1 MVVGGKPHYPLTPE
15 EMTRWLMEFIR
26 AGRREHRRRLLRGP
40 PPSTSRRGPG
50 PWAAEPPSPARRA
63 WSPAFSSPLPGRVHP
78 PGQQLF
84 DRRRADQANGSRRFR
99 ELLAA
104 EDVDG
109 MVRMAKEQVKA
120 GSTMIDV
127 CGAYVGRD
135 ELADMRRIVSRFA
148 TEVPVPLMIDSTEA
162 PVIEASL
169 EPGRRQVHRPTASTW
184 KTARS
189 GATTSCPS
197 AASSGPPCRSH
208 HRRRGHGQDRD
219 RKVAIARRIYRLATE
234 KYGIAPGDLLFDP
247 LTFTICTGNEDDR
260 RLGLETLEGIR
271 RIKQEMPA
279 CHIARL

>member
-1 MVVGGKPHYPLTPE
+1 MNIVGGCCGDHP
-15 EMTRWLMEFIR
+15 R
-26 AGRREHRRRLLRGP
+26 AHRAVVQARGP
-40 PPSTSRRGPG
+40 Q
-50 PWAAEPPSPARRA
+50 PPSPARRA
-63 WSPAFSSPLPGRVHP
+63 WSPASPALYQAVSIR
-78 PGQQLF
+78 QDNKLF
-84 DRRRADQANGSRRFR
+84 DRRRADQANGSRSSASCSPPRTWTAWFAWPR
-99 ELLAA
+99 SRSRPAA
-104 EDVDG
+104 
-109 MVRMAKEQVKA
+109 
-120 GSTMIDV
+120 TMIDV

-169 EPGRRQVHRPTASTW
+169 ETGRRQVHRPTASTW

-234 KYGIAPGDLLFDP
+234 KTDRPRRPAVRSAHVHHLHRQRGRPQAGPGNPRGHPPHQAGD
-247 LTFTICTGNEDDR
+247 
-260 RLGLETLEGIR
+260 
-271 RIKQEMPA
+271 
-279 CHIARL
+279 ARLPHCSP